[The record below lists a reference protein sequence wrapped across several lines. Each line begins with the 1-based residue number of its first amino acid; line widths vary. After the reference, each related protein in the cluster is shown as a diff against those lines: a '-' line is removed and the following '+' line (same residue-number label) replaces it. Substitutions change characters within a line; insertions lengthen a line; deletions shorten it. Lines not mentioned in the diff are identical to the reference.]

1 MSVLFKVSTLAD
13 PTAAD
18 DEITVAREGWAAM
31 RVRPNFKENGQVL
44 WADLLEALGHESA
57 YSSFRGRAGT
67 HSEALAYA
75 WLAVDP
81 VGDLVVA
88 GANMLPPRSLTELC
102 TLTSSLGVR
111 TWLLYDVEVADERED
126 AERRLGLREVALA
139 EFLGRRRATP
149 TVSADP
155 SAAPFPVVPDTQF
168 LGFLDISRHVLRPG
182 DFELVSER
190 YADGRD
196 QMRERLRGEPSPD
209 DTAVARH
216 LHEICASTNDVNE
229 LCALVKGAQTGAFL
243 EGWYLR
249 VDLIR
254 WAQRGAV
261 AGLSM
266 HLDDGD
272 WTTLGRMHR
281 PTEAALS
288 VLSALGFSVDTIT
301 QLRATDVAPDGLS
314 IRRGGKDVSVPTPAR
329 RLLVAQH
336 VHRLL
341 VQSGSDRFLV
351 SGPKDPEVNDRWAGR
366 TLRVI
371 TRDTGVVLRGWN
383 ASRRSI
389 EATGWTGRLGVSIT
403 RLSA

>member
-18 DEITVAREGWAAM
+18 EEITVAREGWAVM

-44 WADLLEALGHESA
+44 WADLLEALDHQSA
-57 YSSFRGRAGT
+57 DSSFRGRAGT

-75 WLAVDP
+75 WLADAP

-111 TWLLYDVEVADERED
+111 TWLLYDIEVADERED
-126 AERRLGLREVALA
+126 AERRLGLREIPLA

-149 TVSADP
+149 IVSADP
-155 SAAPFPVVPDTQF
+155 PATAFPIVPDTQF

-182 DFELVSER
+182 DFELVAER

-196 QMRERLRGEPSPD
+196 QMRERLQGEPTPD
-209 DTAVARH
+209 EAAVARH

-243 EGWYLR
+243 GGWYLR

-272 WTTLGRMHR
+272 WATLGRMHR

-301 QLRATDVAPDGLS
+301 QLRATDLAPDGPTGRQGGERAGARTTAP
-314 IRRGGKDVSVPTPAR
+314 RRPAR
-329 RLLVAQH
+329 APDARAERERPLPRVRSQGSGDQRPVGGENVAGH
-336 VHRLL
+336 HP
-341 VQSGSDRFLV
+341 
-351 SGPKDPEVNDRWAGR
+351 GP
-366 TLRVI
+366 
-371 TRDTGVVLRGWN
+371 
-383 ASRRSI
+383 RRRPP
-389 EATGWTGRLGVSIT
+389 GLNH
-403 RLSA
+403 